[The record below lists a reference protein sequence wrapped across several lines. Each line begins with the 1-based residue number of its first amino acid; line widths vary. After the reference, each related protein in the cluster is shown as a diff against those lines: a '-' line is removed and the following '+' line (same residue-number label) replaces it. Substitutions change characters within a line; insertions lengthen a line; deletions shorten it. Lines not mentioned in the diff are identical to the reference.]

1 MGRKAWFYRQL
12 LSYMPVFFIV
22 ISFVFFVFFQMLG
35 EQSRQGAIQANETM
49 IQQAMRSVDN
59 SLKAIDQMLVQE
71 LLFNP
76 DMSGFF
82 NQEDQDNIYL
92 NMQAVK
98 AMKQFKVSNPLVDSM
113 VLVRTQDEFVLS
125 TSSSF
130 RLQDYADYDFLQPY
144 LSQINSE
151 AKWSALRNY
160 REFSFNSM
168 QQVVTLVRD
177 APFVTHG
184 KGLIAVNIKVDAI
197 HNMIQGM
204 VNPEVSFIHVKD
216 TWGRSIIAG
225 TSGAEN
231 GELVSQAVSPYSGWV
246 YEGGLTQGRVV
257 GIVSQLY
264 NVWFIIGLLMCMA
277 GVVWIVFVTRRNYK
291 PIEAIVSRISKYSQT
306 KTSVLLHGGKQD
318 EFAFIE
324 SALESLLEQAS
335 SFQQQH
341 REDLL
346 MRKAYLFQQLME
358 GQYPSHLEQWNE
370 QREAMGLPD
379 LSQSQIVNVIEID
392 KYPLFCEQYPQQDQ
406 YLIKFAL
413 KSVVQ
418 EIAAGQETMLW
429 TEWISASKLGVL
441 AAAEDQDPNR
451 HVATMLEQA
460 RQWVEEHL
468 KLTITVGIGEKAERY
483 TDIPESYEQARAAL
497 KFKMILGDNRIIHYA
512 EVSGEDRGN
521 AFDFL
526 NLIRSM
532 AQSFRLVNKDWQEK
546 YSTLI
551 HNIEQNML
559 DRDGVVNL
567 ADYMMYSLGREISC
581 MAKEFQEL
589 WLTEGQPALRNAL
602 QSSDTLEE
610 LEQELG
616 EALSALYDSILALME
631 GRNHADTIQK
641 VRLFMEQNSSNPDL
655 SLNYLSERFGMNWK
669 TLSKLFR
676 EETGQKFVDYLIE
689 LRMNHARRLLEETL
703 LPVQDIAT
711 EVGYSN
717 AISFGRMFKKLMG
730 MSPGD
735 YREQAAIQQ
744 QKFGN

>member
-49 IQQAMRSVDN
+49 IHQAMRSVDN

-82 NQEDQDNIYL
+82 NHEDQDNVYL

-130 RLQDYADYDFLQPY
+130 NLQDYADYDFLKPY
-144 LSQINSE
+144 LGQVNSE
-151 AKWSALRNY
+151 AEWSAMRNF

-168 QQVVTLVRD
+168 QHVVTLMRD

-184 KGLIAVNIKVDAI
+184 KGVIAVNIKVDAI

-204 VNPEVSFIHVKD
+204 VNPDVSFIHMKD
-216 TWGRSIIAG
+216 TQGQSMLSG
-225 TSGAEN
+225 TSMAES
-231 GELVSQAVSPYSGWV
+231 GELVSKAISPYTGWV

-264 NVWFIIGLLMCMA
+264 NIWFIVGLLMCVA
-277 GVVWIVFVTRRNYK
+277 GVVWIVLVTRRNYK
-291 PIEAIVSRISKYSQT
+291 PIEAIVSRIHNYSQS
-306 KTSVLLHGGKQD
+306 KTSALIHNSKQD

-324 SALESLLEQAS
+324 SALESMLEQAS

-346 MRKAYLFQQLME
+346 LRRAYLFQQLME
-358 GQYPSHLEQWNE
+358 GQYPSHMEQWNE
-370 QREAMGLPD
+370 QRDVMGLPD
-379 LSQSQIVNVIEID
+379 LSESQIVNVIEID

-418 EIAAGQETMLW
+418 EIAAGQETSVW
-429 TEWISASKLGVL
+429 TEWISASKLGVM
-441 AAAEDQDPNR
+441 AMADDQDAAQ
-451 HVATMLEQA
+451 HVVTLLEQT
-460 RQWVEEHL
+460 RQWVEQHL
-468 KLTITVGIGEKAERY
+468 KLTITVGMGEKTERY
-483 TDIPESYEQARAAL
+483 TDIPDSYEQARTAL
-497 KFKMILGDNRIIHYA
+497 KYKMILGENRIIHYTQ
-512 EVSGEDRGN
+512 VSGEERGH

-532 AQSFRLVNKDWQEK
+532 AQSFRLGNRDWQEK
-546 YSTLI
+546 YNALI
-551 HNIEQNML
+551 HNIRQNML

-567 ADYMMYSLGREISC
+567 VDYMVYSLGREMSC
-581 MAKEFQEL
+581 MAKEFQDL

-602 QSSDTLEE
+602 QSSDTLEQ
-610 LEQELG
+610 LEQEFG
-616 EALSALYDSILALME
+616 EALSTLYDSMLALME

-655 SLNYLSERFGMNWK
+655 SLNYLSERFNMNWK

-689 LRMNHARRLLEETL
+689 LRMNHARKLLEETL

-735 YREQAAIQQ
+735 YREQTAYKQQ
-744 QKFGN
+744 NYGN

>member
-49 IQQAMRSVDN
+49 IHQAMRSVDN

-82 NQEDQDNIYL
+82 NHEDQDNVYL

-130 RLQDYADYDFLQPY
+130 NLQDYADYDFLKPY
-144 LSQINSE
+144 LGQVNSE
-151 AKWSALRNY
+151 AKWSAMRNF

-168 QQVVTLVRD
+168 QHVVTLVRD

-184 KGLIAVNIKVDAI
+184 KGVIAVNIKVDAI

-204 VNPEVSFIHVKD
+204 VNPDVSFIHMKD
-216 TWGRSIIAG
+216 AQGQSMLPG
-225 TSGAEN
+225 TSMAES
-231 GELVSQAVSPYSGWV
+231 GELVSKTISPYTGWV

-264 NVWFIIGLLMCMA
+264 NIWFIVGLLMCLA
-277 GVVWIVFVTRRNYK
+277 GVVWIVLVTRRNYK
-291 PIEAIVSRISKYSQT
+291 PIEAIVSRIHNYSQS
-306 KTSVLLHGGKQD
+306 KTSALIHNGKQD

-324 SALESLLEQAS
+324 SALESMLEQAS

-346 MRKAYLFQQLME
+346 LRRAYLFQQLME

-370 QREAMGLPD
+370 QRDAMGLPD
-379 LSQSQIVNVIEID
+379 LSESQIVNVIEID

-418 EIAAGQETMLW
+418 EIAAGQETSVW
-429 TEWISASKLGVL
+429 TEWISASKLGVM
-441 AAAEDQDPNR
+441 AMADDQDAAQ
-451 HVATMLEQA
+451 HAVTLLEQT
-460 RQWVEEHL
+460 RQWVEQHL
-468 KLTITVGIGEKAERY
+468 KLTITVGMGEKTERY
-483 TDIPESYEQARAAL
+483 TDIPDSYDQARTAL
-497 KFKMILGDNRIIHYA
+497 KYKMILGENRIIHYTQ
-512 EVSGEDRGN
+512 VSGEERGH

-532 AQSFRLVNKDWQEK
+532 AQSFRLGNRDWQEK
-546 YSTLI
+546 YNALI
-551 HNIEQNML
+551 HNIGQNML

-567 ADYMMYSLGREISC
+567 VDYMVYSLGREMSC
-581 MAKEFQEL
+581 MAKEFQDL
-589 WLTEGQPALRNAL
+589 WLTEGHPALRSAL
-602 QSSDTLEE
+602 QSSDTLEQ
-610 LEQELG
+610 LEQEFG
-616 EALSALYDSILALME
+616 EALSALYDNMLALME

-655 SLNYLSERFGMNWK
+655 SLNYLSERFNMNWK

-689 LRMNHARRLLEETL
+689 LRMNHARKLLEETL

-735 YREQAAIQQ
+735 YREQAAYKQQ
-744 QKFGN
+744 NYGN

>member
-1 MGRKAWFYRQL
+1 M
-12 LSYMPVFFIV
+12 
-22 ISFVFFVFFQMLG
+22 
-35 EQSRQGAIQANETM
+35 
-49 IQQAMRSVDN
+49 
-59 SLKAIDQMLVQE
+59 
-71 LLFNP
+71 
-76 DMSGFF
+76 
-82 NQEDQDNIYL
+82 
-92 NMQAVK
+92 
-98 AMKQFKVSNPLVDSM
+98 
-113 VLVRTQDEFVLS
+113 
-125 TSSSF
+125 
-130 RLQDYADYDFLQPY
+130 
-144 LSQINSE
+144 
-151 AKWSALRNY
+151 
-160 REFSFNSM
+160 
-168 QQVVTLVRD
+168 
-177 APFVTHG
+177 
-184 KGLIAVNIKVDAI
+184 
-197 HNMIQGM
+197 
-204 VNPEVSFIHVKD
+204 
-216 TWGRSIIAG
+216 
-225 TSGAEN
+225 
-231 GELVSQAVSPYSGWV
+231 
-246 YEGGLTQGRVV
+246 
-257 GIVSQLY
+257 Y
-264 NVWFIIGLLMCMA
+264 NVWFIVGLLMCMA
-277 GVVWIVFVTRRNYK
+277 GVAWIVFVTRRNYK

-346 MRKAYLFQQLME
+346 LRKAYLFQQLME

-379 LSQSQIVNVIEID
+379 LSQPQIVNVIEID

-451 HVATMLEQA
+451 HVATLLEQA

-468 KLTITVGIGEKAERY
+468 KLTITVGIGEKVERY
-483 TDIPESYEQARAAL
+483 TVIPESYEQARAAL
-497 KFKMILGDNRIIHYA
+497 KYKMILGDNRIIHYA

-567 ADYMMYSLGREISC
+567 ADYMMYSLGREMSC

-689 LRMNHARRLLEETL
+689 LRMTHARRLLEETL

-735 YREQAAIQQ
+735 YREQAAIKQ

>member
-82 NQEDQDNIYL
+82 NQEDQDNVYL

-98 AMKQFKVSNPLVDSM
+98 AMKQFKVTNPLVDSM

-125 TSSSF
+125 TSSSSN
-130 RLQDYADYDFLQPY
+130 LQDYADYDFLKPY
-144 LSQINSE
+144 LAQVNSE
-151 AKWSALRNY
+151 AKWSTVRNF

-168 QQVVTLVRD
+168 QHVVTLVRD

-197 HNMIQGM
+197 HNMVQGM
-204 VNPEVSFIHVKD
+204 VNPDVSFIHMKD
-216 TWGRSIIAG
+216 TQGRSMLPG
-225 TSGAEN
+225 TSMAES
-231 GELVSQAVSPYSGWV
+231 GELVSQVVSPYTGWV

-264 NVWFIIGLLMCMA
+264 NVWFMVGLLMCVA
-277 GVVWIVFVTRRNYK
+277 GIVWIVWVTRRNYK
-291 PIEAIVSRISKYSQT
+291 PIEAIVSRIHNYSQT
-306 KTSVLLHGGKQD
+306 KASSLIQNSKQD

-324 SALESLLEQAS
+324 SALESMLEQAS

-346 MRKAYLFQQLME
+346 LRKAHLFQQLME
-358 GQYPSHLEQWNE
+358 GQYPSHMEQWNE
-370 QREAMGLPD
+370 QRDAIGLPD

-418 EIAAGQETMLW
+418 EITAGQITSVW
-429 TEWISASKLGVL
+429 TEWISASKLGVMTMADEQD
-441 AAAEDQDPNR
+441 AAQ
-451 HVATMLEQA
+451 HVVTLLEQA
-460 RQWVEEHL
+460 RQWVEQHL
-468 KLTITVGIGEKAERY
+468 KLTITVGMGEKAERY
-483 TDIPESYEQARAAL
+483 TDIPESYKQALTAL
-497 KFKMILGDNRIIHYA
+497 KYKMILGENRIIHYA
-512 EVSGEDRGN
+512 QVSGEERGH

-532 AQSFRLVNKDWQEK
+532 AQSFRLVNRDWQVK
-546 YSTLI
+546 YNALI
-551 HNIEQNML
+551 HNIGQNML

-567 ADYMMYSLGREISC
+567 ADYMMYSLGREMSC
-581 MAKEFQEL
+581 MAKEFQDL
-589 WLTEGQPALRNAL
+589 WMTEGQPALRNAL
-602 QSSDTLEE
+602 QSSDTLEQ
-610 LEQELG
+610 LEQEFG
-616 EALSALYDSILALME
+616 EALSALYDSMLALKE

-655 SLNYLSERFGMNWK
+655 SLNYLSERFNMNWK

-689 LRMNHARRLLEETL
+689 LRMNHARKLLEETL

-717 AISFGRMFKKLMG
+717 VISFGRMFKKLMG

-735 YREQAAIQQ
+735 YREHATYKQQ
-744 QKFGN
+744 NYGN